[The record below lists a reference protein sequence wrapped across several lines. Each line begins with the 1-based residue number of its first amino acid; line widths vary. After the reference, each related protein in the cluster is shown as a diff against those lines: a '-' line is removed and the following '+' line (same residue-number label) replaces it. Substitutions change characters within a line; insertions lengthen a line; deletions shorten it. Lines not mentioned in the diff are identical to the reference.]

1 MTPRR
6 QNSHAVAAHFN
17 AQYNEGRL
25 KNTHKEKH
33 RMTDRQRSHPTLPV
47 LPRVGWMISLLVI
60 FVLLIAACQPG
71 GTEGGATATE
81 APAVEAATEEPAAE
95 ATTEEEAVT
104 EEPAEEATA
113 APEEE
118 GTATAEPEEEA
129 TATPEEEATAES
141 TEEGTATAEPEEEAT
156 AAPEE
161 EATATPEEE
170 ASTTGEAME
179 PGQYLFTIARGC
191 GCHFNGDLEALAGG
205 NSFNTPAGEVY
216 SANITPHEETGI
228 GSWTAEEIAMTIH
241 TGQTPDGTQLSPV
254 MPYRDYSI
262 LAEADALAIANYL
275 LSQEPVENA
284 VPAREL
290 TTEPE
295 PFTPDPPPAE
305 APTDPVERG
314 EYLVML
320 ARCSGC
326 HTPRNEDGSPNM
338 DMWLAG
344 NRISEDEVAWN
355 ITPDEETGIGT
366 LGEEEI
372 AHFMRTGELADG
384 SQIVGTMATQIE
396 RYFSHLTEEDAA
408 AIAAYLKSIP
418 PVNNDPEAE

>member
-1 MTPRR
+1 
-6 QNSHAVAAHFN
+6 
-17 AQYNEGRL
+17 
-25 KNTHKEKH
+25 
-33 RMTDRQRSHPTLPV
+33 MTDRQKSHPTLLT
-47 LPRVGWMISLLVI
+47 LPRAGWMISLLVI

-71 GTEGGATATE
+71 GTGEGAAATE
-81 APAVEAATEEPAAE
+81 APAVEAATEEATAE
-95 ATTEEEAVT
+95 ATTEEEAAT
-104 EEPAEEATA
+104 EPAEEATAAPEEGTATATPEEETTSESTAEGTATAEPEEEATA

-129 TATPEEEATAES
+129 TAAPE
-141 TEEGTATAEPEEEAT
+141 EEGTATAEPA
-156 AAPEE
+156 
-161 EATATPEEE
+161 EE
-170 ASTTGEAME
+170 ASTTGEPME
-179 PGQYLFTIARGC
+179 HGQYLFTIARGC

-205 NSFNTPAGEVY
+205 NSFNTPNGEVY

-228 GSWTAEEIAMTIH
+228 GSWTAEEIATAIH
-241 TGQTPDGTQLSPV
+241 TGARPDGTQLSPV

-262 LAEADALAIANYL
+262 LAQEDALAIANYL

-314 EYLVML
+314 EYLVVL